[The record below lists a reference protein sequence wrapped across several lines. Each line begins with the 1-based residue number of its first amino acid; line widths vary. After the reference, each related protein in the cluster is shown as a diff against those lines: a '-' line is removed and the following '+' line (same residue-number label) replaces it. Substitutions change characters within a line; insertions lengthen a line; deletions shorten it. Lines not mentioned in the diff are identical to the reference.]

1 MSDLLPD
8 DVFEHAE
15 PAPAPA
21 APAAPAEPAPR
32 REEPAD
38 ENPRRQETDRPH
50 FRRLLSLSAQRRRP
64 AAEER
69 PADDRPAT
77 RPEAAGEGHRSG
89 GRARGGNGRGE
100 RGNGHA
106 ARSGEDPF
114 AAALR
119 ALSGIDD
126 QAREAAQR
134 ASAEAVGEAAP
145 HEAAAE
151 PEAAVT
157 VRRLVDAEPP
167 RHEPRRPTRPLY
179 TLQEVHER
187 TGIPYATL
195 ALYAARDADRV
206 PWLGERR
213 SPAYARAGLEEFCR
227 IHAEANPGWQ
237 PPPLGLERG
246 WDDEPGLAARLDALA
261 AVQERLSSE
270 LTLVLAEVRR
280 SWRGEALWA
289 D

>member
-8 DVFEHAE
+8 DAFDHAE
-15 PAPAPA
+15 PP
-21 APAAPAEPAPR
+21 PR
-32 REEPAD
+32 REEPEAKTPPTP
-38 ENPRRQETDRPH
+38 EADRPYH
-50 FRRLLSLSAQRRRP
+50 SRRLLSLSAQRRRP
-64 AAEER
+64 AADER
-69 PADDRPAT
+69 PADDRRAT
-77 RPEAAGEGHRSG
+77 RPEQAEAAERPGSG
-89 GRARGGNGRGE
+89 TDGRGE

-106 ARSGEDPF
+106 GRAAEDPLTV
-114 AAALR
+114 ALR
-119 ALSGIDD
+119 ALSGVDD

-134 ASAEAVGEAAP
+134 ASAEAVGEPAP
-145 HEAAAE
+145 EA
-151 PEAAVT
+151 AAVT
-157 VRRLVDAEPP
+157 VRRLVDAGPL

-237 PPPLGLERG
+237 PPALGLEQG
-246 WDDEPGLAARLDALA
+246 WDDEPGLAARLDSLA
-261 AVQERLSSE
+261 ASQERLSAE
-270 LTLVLAEVRR
+270 LRVVLAEVRR
-280 SWRGEALWA
+280 GWRGEAVWV